1 MVESTRTPSVT
12 PHTFGRVTVLVA
24 DNGGVLPY
32 GNSVV
37 VRGSERTMV
46 IDPSLALQPHTVTA
60 DLAFLSHGHEDHIAG
75 LRHFDVPTYTHHLDV
90 AAVSSLDA
98 LVAQFGLPPHAHN
111 EAVRDLHEEYGIPR
125 RRDGVIGV
133 DDGHVFNLG
142 DVTATVVHL
151 PGHTPGHCG
160 VLVEPDGFFYVGD
173 IDLTSFG
180 PMYGDV
186 DSSADDFLV
195 SMDRVAATEARWYGT
210 FHQKGVISGAD
221 EFRERLGA
229 YRAKLFERERRLLE
243 FLDQPRTLAEIVA
256 HRLVYRPHV
265 TAPYVE
271 PVEQR
276 VAEQHLE
283 RLVEAGDVAASA
295 EGKFARTV

>member
-1 MVESTRTPSVT
+1 MVESTGTPSVT
-12 PHTFGRVTVLVA
+12 PQTFGRVTALVA

-37 VRGSERTMV
+37 VRGSERTLL
-46 IDPSLALQPHTVTA
+46 IDPSLALRPGTVTA
-60 DLAFLSHGHEDHIAG
+60 DLVFLSHGHEDHIAG
-75 LRHFDVPTYTHHLDV
+75 LRHFDAPTYAHHLDV

-98 LVAQFGLPPHAHN
+98 LVAQYGLPPRVRD
-111 EAVRDLHEEYGIPR
+111 EVVRDLDEQYGIPR

-133 DDGHVFNLG
+133 ADGHVFELG

-160 VLVEPDGFFYVGD
+160 VLVEPDGFFYIGD

-186 DSSADDFLV
+186 HSSADDFLA
-195 SMDRVAATEARWYGT
+195 SIDRVAATEARWYGT
-210 FHQKGVISGAD
+210 FHQKGVIEGVD

-243 FLDQPRTLAEIVA
+243 LLDEPRSLSAIVA

-265 TAPYVE
+265 SAPYVE
-271 PVEQR
+271 AVEQR

-283 RLVEAGDVAASA
+283 RLVRAGDIAASPD
-295 EGKFARTV
+295 GTFARTV